1 MIKTV
6 ITAAGLGTRLLPLT
20 KKLPKEILP
29 IFYRTKNQIKPIPT
43 IQVIFE
49 QLYNCKIRNFCF
61 VINNE
66 KNIIKEHFNFQ
77 KISSPNNTVINKFNR
92 QLDTSSITWVTQNT
106 PKGFGDAVK
115 RSEKYVGN
123 DDFIVHGGDVSIFSK
138 KIHPINRLIKTAK
151 LNPNASIIL
160 LCKKVKDTSR
170 YGVPKIS
177 LISKELFEV
186 SEVVEKPSKPKSSYA
201 IMPIYYFKPELFSY
215 LKKITR
221 GKNNEFQL
229 TDAIQKT
236 IENGNKV
243 LSIPLKSYEMDLDVG
258 TPESYK
264 HALDTSYKW
273 IHKNSL

>member
-20 KKLPKEILP
+20 KNIPKEILP
-29 IFYRTKNQIKPIPT
+29 IFYRSKNQIKPIPT

-49 QLYNCKIRNFCF
+49 QLYNCKLRNFCF
-61 VINNE
+61 VTNNE
-66 KNIIKEHFNFQ
+66 KNIVKDHFNLKKKSTKYF
-77 KISSPNNTVINKFNR
+77 PNNTIVNAFNKKI
-92 QLDTSSITWVTQNT
+92 DASSITWITQNI

-115 RSEKYVGN
+115 RSEKYVAN

-186 SEVVEKPSKPKSSYA
+186 DEVVEKPSKPKSSYA
-201 IMPIYYFKPELFSY
+201 IMPIYFFKPEIFSY
-215 LKKITR
+215 LNKIKR

-236 IENGNKV
+236 IEYGNKV
-243 LSIPLKSYEMDLDVG
+243 LAIPMKSYDVDLDVG

-264 HALDTSYKW
+264 HALDVSYKW
-273 IHKNSL
+273 VH